1 MKRKYPT
8 MMNRLNAIS
17 DTLNGAL
24 NEISSLS
31 NDLLTKANST
41 KASILQLLATLGETR
56 NTIHGLSKMC
66 GDFGAACLDLSE
78 DCDVIVDN
86 IDSSFDNFEGMPEGS
101 YETFVGFCDDCGV
114 ELHITD
120 DFEQLDPLSVLCAEC
135 ALRADAED
143 EGIEDEDT
151 FEPLKET
158 VDSEVATNV

>member
-1 MKRKYPT
+1 

-24 NEISSLS
+24 NEIRSLS
-31 NDLLTKANST
+31 NDLITKANST
-41 KASILQLLATLGETR
+41 KASILQLLTTLGETR
-56 NTIHGLSKMC
+56 NTIHGLGKMC

-78 DCDVIVDN
+78 DCDVIVEN

-135 ALRADAED
+135 ALRADEQD
-143 EGIEDEDT
+143 EGIDEPADEVVVEDT
-151 FEPLKET
+151 QEDT
-158 VDSEVATNV
+158 DNV